1 MMRKK
6 RALRPLW
13 MTTLFYGSL
22 FALCLLFSGFA
33 IYFVAIHSLSAQMD
47 ARLKTRSRTL
57 LAGTSDTPL
66 SVIKRRIAEHPWRQP
81 GDDFAYLLV
90 DGSGRLISGN
100 VRLPAIPQEGFSDVD
115 FLGESGKPDR
125 ARALA
130 IRRTDRSMLVLV
142 ADSGPVERLSSEL
155 VWIGAISVLVTIVVG
170 VIAGMAM
177 MASISRRIDATTR
190 TAESIVAGDL
200 KQRMPFD
207 GSGGAF
213 DRQATILNRML
224 DQIEALMMQ
233 LRQISADVAHDL
245 RVPLGLLRGKL
256 LVMSEKEADQ
266 VSPEDIEAAL
276 LQSERIIALFAAI
289 LRISEVESGS
299 RREVFAP
306 VDLRKL
312 ISDVATTFAP
322 IAEGQSKTLLM
333 DASDAATIE
342 GDAELIAQ
350 AVINLVENAL
360 KYTEAGTCITLQVQR
375 RAAQALL
382 TVRDDGPGIAL
393 ADRDTALRR
402 FGRLDSSRSK
412 AGHGLGLS
420 LVTTIARA
428 HGGELSLGDA
438 NPGLM
443 TTLHFPI

>member
-1 MMRKK
+1 
-6 RALRPLW
+6 
-13 MTTLFYGSL
+13 
-22 FALCLLFSGFA
+22 
-33 IYFVAIHSLSAQMD
+33 
-47 ARLKTRSRTL
+47 
-57 LAGTSDTPL
+57 
-66 SVIKRRIAEHPWRQP
+66 
-81 GDDFAYLLV
+81 
-90 DGSGRLISGN
+90 
-100 VRLPAIPQEGFSDVD
+100 
-115 FLGESGKPDR
+115 
-125 ARALA
+125 
-130 IRRTDRSMLVLV
+130 
-142 ADSGPVERLSSEL
+142 
-155 VWIGAISVLVTIVVG
+155 
-170 VIAGMAM
+170 MAM
-177 MASISRRIDATTR
+177 TASISRRIDATTR

-213 DRQATILNRML
+213 DRQALVLNRML
-224 DQIEALMMQ
+224 DQIEALMTQ

-266 VSPEDIEAAL
+266 LSPEDVEAAL

-299 RREVFAP
+299 RREAFAP
-306 VDLRKL
+306 VDLHKL
-312 ISDVATTFAP
+312 IADVATTFAP

-342 GDAELIAQ
+342 GDVELIAQ

-375 RAAQALL
+375 RAAHAVL
-382 TVRDDGPGIAL
+382 TVRDNGPGIAQ
-393 ADRDTALRR
+393 ADHDTALRR
-402 FGRLDSSRSK
+402 FGRLDGSRSK

-428 HGGELSLGDA
+428 HGGDLSLGDA
-438 NPGLM
+438 NPGLV
-443 TTLHFPI
+443 TTLRFPI

>member
-1 MMRKK
+1 MTRNE
-6 RALRPLW
+6 RPPLPLW
-13 MTTLFYGSL
+13 RTTLFYGAA

-33 IYFVAIHSLSAQMD
+33 IYYVAIRSLSAHVD
-47 ARLKTRSRTL
+47 ARLKADSRDIL
-57 LAGTSDTPL
+57 GGNGDMPL
-66 SVIKRRIAEHPWRQP
+66 SEIERRLAERRWRER
-81 GDDFAYLLV
+81 GDDLAYVLF

-100 VRLPAIPQEGFSDVD
+100 VRLSRLREGFSDVEYTGD
-115 FLGESGKPDR
+115 SGKPDLGR
-125 ARALA
+125 AFAV
-130 IRRTDRSMLVLV
+130 RRRDGSMLVLV
-142 ADSGPVERLSSEL
+142 ADDAPVEHLVSALIRIGLLSVS
-155 VWIGAISVLVTIVVG
+155 VTIVIG

-177 MASISRRIDATTR
+177 TASISRRLDATTR

-213 DRQATILNRML
+213 DRQATVLNRML

-256 LVMSEKEADQ
+256 LVMSEQGVGQISA
-266 VSPEDIEAAL
+266 EDIEAAV
-276 LQSERIIALFAAI
+276 LQSDRIIALFAAI

-299 RREVFAP
+299 RREAFAP

-312 ISDVATTFAP
+312 IGDVATTFAP
-322 IAEGQSKTLLM
+322 IAEGQRKSLLM
-333 DASDAATIE
+333 DESDAATIE
-342 GDAELIAQ
+342 GDVELISQ

-360 KYTEAGTCITLQVQR
+360 KYTEVGTCITLQVQR
-375 RAAQALL
+375 RAAHAVL
-382 TVRDDGPGIAL
+382 TVRDDGPGIAM

-402 FGRLDSSRSK
+402 FGRLDGSRSK

-428 HGGELSLGDA
+428 HGGDLALGDA
-438 NPGLM
+438 NPGLV
-443 TTLHFPI
+443 TTLRFPI